1 MKKIIMFFL
10 INTINMLSVNLF
22 KISGDPDLK
31 IFYNYNSNIKNIK
44 NYSSAIYNSIKGDKA
59 LAYFPL
65 DKKLNNNFVVYLD
78 PGHGGKDDGAAYHG
92 LKEKDLA
99 LKISKKIFYKLKK
112 KNIPVK
118 LTRSTDKDLSLADRA
133 SISQKSH
140 GLFVSVHLNSAPNFA
155 VQGIET
161 FYTDPNILQWQS
173 PKPKWLVDSK
183 DFANIIHNNLIYKS
197 NSPDRGVK
205 TGCPI
210 VLVSNMHMPAVLIE
224 CGFISNKIEAN
235 RLATDQYQDDISS
248 KISNG
253 IQQYYNKIRSV

>member
-1 MKKIIMFFL
+1 MKKIIAFFL
-10 INTINMLSVNLF
+10 LNSINTLPVNIF
-22 KISGDPDLK
+22 EVSGNPNFQ
-31 IFYNYNSNIKNIK
+31 IIYNYNSNIKNMK
-44 NYSSAIYNSIKGDKA
+44 NYSSAVYSSIKGDKA
-59 LAYFPL
+59 LSYFPL
-65 DKKLNNNFVVYLD
+65 DKKLNNSFVVYLD

-118 LTRSTDKDLSLADRA
+118 LTRSTDKDLPLADRA
-133 SISQKSH
+133 SISQKNK
-140 GLFVSVHLNSAPNFA
+140 GLFVSVHLNSAPDFA

-161 FYTDPNILQWQS
+161 FYTDPNLLQWQS
-173 PKPKWLVDSK
+173 QKPKWLVDSK
-183 DFANIIHNNLIYKS
+183 DFANIIHKNLIYKS
-197 NSPDRGVK
+197 NSPNRGVK
-205 TGCPI
+205 TGCPL

-235 RLATDQYQDDISS
+235 RLATDSYQEDISD

-253 IQQYYNKIRSV
+253 IQQYYNIIRSV